1 MASKKKLLQA
11 AAGSAGDTSLDV
23 DGLFSTFLYEG
34 TGASKSINNDI
45 DLSGEGGLVWT
56 KRRSGGYSHQ
66 LYDTAR
72 GADKALESNDTS
84 AEHTGGAGV
93 IAFNSNGF
101 NLGAGSRA
109 NASSQTYVSWTFR
122 KAPKFFDVVTYSGN
136 GSHGRTVS
144 HNLGS
149 VPGMIVIKRTNSSDD
164 WRVFHRSQSNKYAAL
179 NSTGAFGTD
188 GGNIFGD
195 PGDGTATAPTSTNFT
210 VANDN
215 SVNGSG
221 STYVAYLFAHN
232 NGDGEFGE
240 SGDQD
245 IIKCGSYTGNATY
258 GGPAVDLGFE
268 PQFLL
273 IKNASST
280 KNWVMF
286 DTMRGLSVDGGH
298 DSWFYTNTTSA
309 DNSNGSLVKL
319 LPTGFQASGSSFTGV
334 NGDTF
339 IYMAI
344 RKGSL
349 STPTDATKV
358 FGLQNYSGT
367 PSGGPQT
374 GFVTDFCLLAQ
385 VTGTDKWYAGSRLT
399 GTGILDTK
407 GTTSEATNS
416 NIIWDRMDGAW
427 NNNVTGYMIWG
438 WKRAPGFFDVSPYS
452 GTGFASQ
459 SHTHNLGVVPEMIWV
474 KDRDSATNW
483 AIYHKDLGL
492 SKVINFDT
500 GVGGTGNQ
508 YWGTAAHTA
517 SVFKVGSDS
526 DTGGSGVPYMA
537 YLFASCSGVSKVGS
551 FSHSNGSDTNVD
563 CGFSSGARFVLI
575 KNTSDTGNWYIFD
588 TVRGIVS
595 GNDGGLFLNANT
607 AQQSADWIDP
617 LSSGFTVTGAAW
629 STGTYLFYAI
639 A

>member
-23 DGLFSTFLYEG
+23 DGLFSTFLY
-34 TGASKSINNDI
+34 TGNDGVLDITNNV
-45 DLSGEGGLVWT
+45 DLTEKGLVWIKNRDST
-56 KRRSGGYSHQ
+56 TPHLLWSSETTGNLTSVNT
-66 LYDTAR
+66 D
-72 GADKALESNDTS
+72 ALNNTSLQPTFNND
-84 AEHTGGAGV
+84 
-93 IAFNSNGF
+93 GF
-101 NLGAGSRA
+101 TFPSSSWSSL
-109 NASSQTYVSWTFR
+109 NASSTDYISWTFR
-122 KAPKFFDVVTYSGN
+122 KAEKFFDVVRYSGN
-136 GSHGRTVS
+136 GSAQTLS

-149 VPGMIVIKRTNSSDD
+149 TPGMIIVKRTDSAGNWRIFNRSLGATKALAFTNGAEITSSSFWND
-164 WRVFHRSQSNKYAAL
+164 
-179 NSTGAFGTD
+179 
-188 GGNIFGD
+188 
-195 PGDGTATAPTSTNFT
+195 TAPTSTQFT
-210 VANDN
+210 IGTDL
-215 SVNGSG
+215 SDSG
-221 STYVAYLFAHN
+221 TNNYVAYLFAHN
-232 NGDGEFGE
+232 DGDGEFGE